1 MQVQTTADCLSDKIQ
16 TPLQDIYIYIY
27 MYVCMYVCI
36 EHHYTQ
42 RKEVHKK

>member
-16 TPLQDIYIYIY
+16 TPLQDIYIC

-36 EHHYTQ
+36 EHHYTE